1 MNLLRKMLL
10 EKKGKRTPFL
20 KVPLNA
26 PGAGLQDRLND
37 KLDSFALGFVSAT
50 KLEASSTTLR

>member
-1 MNLLRKMLL
+1 MLL

-26 PGAGLQDRLND
+26 PGAGLQGYLRP
-37 KLDSFALGFVSAT
+37 
-50 KLEASSTTLR
+50 TTNVRKKYRQN